1 MDVSVENP
9 GGLKRRL
16 KVEVPADRVN
26 KAIDDKIKRVG
37 QNARIPGFRPGKAPR
52 KVLYQRYGAQARQ
65 EVLGELVESVYPE
78 AVKQAEVN
86 PAGQPQIE
94 LDSYEDNGPLSF
106 TAEIEVY
113 PEIQLQGLD
122 SISVEK
128 PVTEVTDDDIEN
140 TIERI
145 RKQQQ
150 TWEEVDRASAD
161 GDQVVVDYIGRID
174 GETFEGGSAEDMT
187 ITLGEGQ
194 FLPDME
200 RNLVGRSPGEQ
211 CQIEVGFPEDY
222 GAEELAGKTATFDVT
237 VKQVKE
243 GKLPELD
250 EDFVKQMGVEDG
262 SVDELRKHIR
272 ESLENE
278 VKNAIDTS
286 VKTQTLDSLHEAND
300 IDVPETMVS
309 QEMERMRK
317 ETMQRMGSQMQLS
330 EDQIR
335 QLMPDEALREQ
346 AEKRVALG
354 LLISEVISEK
364 EIELDQDKVNAKLDE
379 IASAYDDQA
388 EAVKNYYQQNPQ
400 LMQGLQAMVMEEQVI
415 DKLLENATV
424 TEKDTELEELLAAN
438 RQQG

>member
-113 PEIQLQGLD
+113 PEIELQGLD

-128 PVTEVTDDDIEN
+128 PVTEVTDDDVEN

-150 TWEEVDRASAD
+150 TWEDVERASAD
-161 GDQVVVDYIGRID
+161 GDQVVVDYVGRID
-174 GETFEGGSAEDMT
+174 GETFEGGSADDMT

-200 RNLVGRSPGEQ
+200 RNLVGRTPGEQ
-211 CQIEVGFPEDY
+211 CQIEVNFPEDY
-222 GAEELAGKTATFDVT
+222 GAQELAGKTATFDVT

-243 GKLPELD
+243 GKLPELN

-262 SVDELRKHIR
+262 SVEELRKHIR

-286 VKTQTLDSLHEAND
+286 VKTQVMDSLHEAND

-354 LLISEVISEK
+354 LLISEIISEK